1 MTDEWRIAQWGVRLA
16 PGRPPAVVDEATGE
30 EIATV
35 HGADRDPLQRALL
48 IAKAP
53 QLRDAVRAAV
63 KVFSA
68 MKELGTERERAV
80 GEDMLPSL
88 EAALYGLDDSD
99 AQAV

>member
-1 MTDEWRIAQWGVRLA
+1 MTEEARIAEWGVRIV
-16 PGRPPAVVDEATGE
+16 PSRPPVVVDERTGDE
-30 EIATV
+30 VATV
-35 HGADRDPLQRALL
+35 HGTDRIAVQRALL

-53 QLRDAVRAAV
+53 SLRDAVRAAV
-63 KVFSA
+63 QVFSA

-88 EAALYGLDDSD
+88 EAALYGLDASD